1 MAAFRVLSSQAVAFA
16 SIPLLRNRMLA
27 CVARRRS
34 DCPRAKRP
42 RATAGVR
49 HESWG
54 QPVDRL
60 WKV

>member
-1 MAAFRVLSSQAVAFA
+1 VAFA
-16 SIPLLRNRMLA
+16 SIPLLRNRMPA
-27 CVARRRS
+27 CVARRRP

-42 RATAGVR
+42 RPAAGAR
-49 HESWG
+49 RESWG